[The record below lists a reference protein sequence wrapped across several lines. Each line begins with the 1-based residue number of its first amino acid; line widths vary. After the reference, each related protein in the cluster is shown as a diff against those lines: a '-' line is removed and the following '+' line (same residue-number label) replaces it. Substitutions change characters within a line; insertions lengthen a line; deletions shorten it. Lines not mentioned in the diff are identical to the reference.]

1 MTIICIKAN
10 IYMEIDDGVDKEH
23 VVGSLDSGLE
33 SAIMDFPLAEVLG
46 VRVESFS
53 EMTPAEISDAGLDNM

>member
-10 IYMEIDDGVDKEH
+10 IYMEIEEGVDKEH
-23 VVGSLDSGLE
+23 IVGSLDSGLE
-33 SAIMDFPLAEVLG
+33 SAFIDFPLAEVLG
-46 VRVESFS
+46 ARVESSS

>member
-10 IYMEIDDGVDKEH
+10 IYMEVEEGIDKDH

-33 SAIMDFPLAEVLG
+33 SALMDFSLAEVLG
-46 VRVESFS
+46 ARVESFS
-53 EMTPAEISDAGLDNM
+53 